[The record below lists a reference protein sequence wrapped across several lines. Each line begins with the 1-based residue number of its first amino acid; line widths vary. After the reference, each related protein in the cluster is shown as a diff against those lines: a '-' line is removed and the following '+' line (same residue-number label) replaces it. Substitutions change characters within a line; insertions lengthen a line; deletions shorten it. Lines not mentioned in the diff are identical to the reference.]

1 MRKALKLLPVLAVAA
16 LPFGPLLAEEDPST
30 ETVVAVVNDTEI
42 TLGHMM
48 VMYNNLPDQYRQIPM
63 ERLFDG
69 ILEQLIQQEALAQHF
84 DGTPPKA
91 LVLSL
96 ENERR
101 AMLAAAE
108 IQNYMESAVTE
119 KAIAAMYDEKYAQ
132 GEGEREYNAS
142 HILVA
147 SEAEAKALQ
156 QVLIDGADFAE
167 VARTSSTGPSGP
179 NGGALG
185 WFSAGQMVPPFE
197 EAVMALEPGEISD
210 PVETRFGWH
219 VITLNETRIAD
230 APALEEVRAEI
241 VGELEAQAIEDHVT
255 ALTKAA
261 VIDRT
266 DLSKLDPA
274 VLGQIE
280 LLE

>member
-16 LPFGPLLAEEDPST
+16 LPFGPLLAEGEPT
-30 ETVVAVVNDTEI
+30 AETVVATVDGTDI

-48 VMYNNLPDQYRQIPM
+48 VMYNNLPDQYRQIPI

-69 ILEQLIQQEALAQHF
+69 ILEQLIQQEALSQNF
-84 DGTPPKA
+84 KGTPPKA
-91 LVLSL
+91 LVLSM
-96 ENERR
+96 ENEER
-101 AMLAAAE
+101 AMRAAAD
-108 IQNYMESAVTE
+108 IQTYMESAVTE
-119 KAIAAMYDEKYAQ
+119 AAIEAMYDEKYAQ
-132 GEGEREYNAS
+132 GEGEQEYNAS

-147 SEAEAKALQ
+147 SEDEAKAIR

-185 WFSAGQMVPPFE
+185 WFTAGQMVPPFE
-197 EAVMALEPGEISD
+197 EAVMALEPGDISE

-219 VITLNETRIAD
+219 VITLNESRIAD
-230 APALEEVRAEI
+230 APELDEVRAEI

-255 ALTKAA
+255 ALTKEAK
-261 VIDRT
+261 IDRA
-266 DLSKLDPA
+266 DLSTLDPA
-274 VLGQIE
+274 VLGQPE